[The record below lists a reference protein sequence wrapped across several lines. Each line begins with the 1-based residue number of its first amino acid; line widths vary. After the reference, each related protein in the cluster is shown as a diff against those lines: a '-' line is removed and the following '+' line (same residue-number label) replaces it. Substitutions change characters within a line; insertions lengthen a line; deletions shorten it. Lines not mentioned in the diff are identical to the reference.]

1 MLTVCENRQ
10 PGGRETNGE
19 IRTRGALAKEGEGA
33 QRGSRIRCLQSARYA
48 NSRRASQT
56 GNRTTRITSRRRP
69 EIAKLRLSR
78 ESVNYF
84 FVSSSYHLG
93 SRLNCDYCRGPFS
106 LSLSLSSR
114 PRQLHV
120 AELARE
126 KKGVLELKIFRY
138 AISSVF
144 AESEGKSEPDRVACR
159 LDFFVI
165 WLFDASSC
173 AASCVYDLI
182 MPDATRCRNS
192 ANRKLSHTSDRQ

>member
-69 EIAKLRLSR
+69 KIAKLRLSR

-84 FVSSSYHLG
+84 FVSSSYHLE

-106 LSLSLSSR
+106 LSLSLSLFSAS
-114 PRQLHV
+114 PV
-120 AELARE
+120 ACRGARARE
-126 KKGVLELKIFRY
+126 KRRPGTQDISLRSFLGFRG
-138 AISSVF
+138 
-144 AESEGKSEPDRVACR
+144 ERGK
-159 LDFFVI
+159 
-165 WLFDASSC
+165 
-173 AASCVYDLI
+173 
-182 MPDATRCRNS
+182 
-192 ANRKLSHTSDRQ
+192 K